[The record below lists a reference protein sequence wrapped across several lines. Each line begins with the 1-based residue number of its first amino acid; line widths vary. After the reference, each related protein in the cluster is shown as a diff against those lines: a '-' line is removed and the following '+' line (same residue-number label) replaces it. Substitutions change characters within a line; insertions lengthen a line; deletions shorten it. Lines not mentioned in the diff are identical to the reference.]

1 MSLFPR
7 KFLPYSMD
15 EVGFCVLLPRR
26 SQREGADLCMREQEE
41 CIELCHQINKKV
53 VMSMWVR
60 ASGQTIM
67 SYIIVGV
74 SHRPSDQEEDKV
86 KASDNF
92 SHLEE
97 AFCLQ
102 ALMLMVDFNH

>member
-1 MSLFPR
+1 
-7 KFLPYSMD
+7 
-15 EVGFCVLLPRR
+15 
-26 SQREGADLCMREQEE
+26 
-41 CIELCHQINKKV
+41 
-53 VMSMWVR
+53 MWVR

-74 SHRPSDQEEDKV
+74 SHRPSDQEEEKV

-102 ALMLMVDFNH
+102 ALMLMVDFNHWNICWSVTGDLEGAWSADDNFLRSSS